1 MPFLEYYKRNVG
13 EIHLLNGENSVE
25 VVSAKVKEILTNEE
39 LLWEI
44 SMITV
49 YFIEF
54 NKSFTLRKKNDYF

>member
-13 EIHLLNGENSVE
+13 EVHLLNGENSVE
-25 VVSAKVKEILTNEE
+25 VVSAKVKEILINEE

-54 NKSFTLRKKNDYF
+54 NKSFNFT

>member
-54 NKSFTLRKKNDYF
+54 NKSFVLRKKNDYF

>member
-54 NKSFTLRKKNDYF
+54 NKSFTLRMKNDYF